1 MLSLIKVYTK
11 QVNVT
16 CTKLFNFIFWFFK
29 NLFSTSILLFVVVWF
44 FFLFKWGTI
53 WKHVQILLI
62 GFKNGGFFSLEM
74 SSRTTVLSKKCN
86 SCRLAGPWSNRGVWK
101 KIYTYMYKVARE
113 LFSLYSENT
122 SSAGK
127 KTNSCPMISNI
138 ETLSI
143 RFLFVFFSF
152 GHRWGSIITG
162 IRNYSL
168 SFGIEN
174 RFLLMGMFGG
184 G

>member
-1 MLSLIKVYTK
+1 MGVYFHLKCPHERQCCQRKVTPAD
-11 QVNVT
+11 
-16 CTKLFNFIFWFFK
+16 
-29 NLFSTSILLFVVVWF
+29 LLVHGPTV
-44 FFLFKWGTI
+44 
-53 WKHVQILLI
+53 
-62 GFKNGGFFSLEM
+62 GFE
-74 SSRTTVLSKKCN
+74 
-86 SCRLAGPWSNRGVWK
+86 K
-101 KIYTYMYKVARE
+101 KIYTGTYMYKVARE

-152 GHRWGSIITG
+152 GHRWGSIIMG

-174 RFLLMGMFGG
+174 RFLLMGMFGDG
-184 G
+184 QGSYILNGVFVQKFIIRKKIQTVVQ

>member
-1 MLSLIKVYTK
+1 
-11 QVNVT
+11 
-16 CTKLFNFIFWFFK
+16 
-29 NLFSTSILLFVVVWF
+29 
-44 FFLFKWGTI
+44 
-53 WKHVQILLI
+53 
-62 GFKNGGFFSLEM
+62 
-74 SSRTTVLSKKCN
+74 
-86 SCRLAGPWSNRGVWK
+86 
-101 KIYTYMYKVARE
+101 MYKVARE
-113 LFSLYSENT
+113 LFTIVYTPRIHLRL
-122 SSAGK
+122 GK

-174 RFLLMGMFGG
+174 SFLLMGMFGG